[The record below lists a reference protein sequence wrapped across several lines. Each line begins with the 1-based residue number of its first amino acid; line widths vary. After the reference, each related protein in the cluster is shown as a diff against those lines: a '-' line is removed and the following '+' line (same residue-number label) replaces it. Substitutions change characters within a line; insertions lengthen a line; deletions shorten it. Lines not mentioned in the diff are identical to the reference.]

1 VKVVL
6 VSHGQTHRA
15 GANGDAVSLSE
26 LGQRQAWAIAR
37 EIGAVAE
44 RQRAPDAVLT
54 STQLAAEETARQI
67 AAEIGAAEPETTIEL
82 DDGALGSEAADR
94 RNPTF
99 VQERAWAMIESLKE
113 RHEQDATIVL
123 VSNESVVRALVCR
136 VLGMPAGDMGRFA
149 LEAASITT
157 IEFRGQRTLI
167 GSLNEVCHLGSSE

>member
-1 VKVVL
+1 VKFVL

-15 GANGDAVSLSE
+15 GANGDVVSLNE

-37 EIGAVAE
+37 EIGAVAQ
-44 RQRAPDAVLT
+44 RRRAPDAVLT
-54 STQLAAEETARQI
+54 STQPAAEETARQI
-67 AAEIGAAEPETTIEL
+67 VAELGAAEPETAIEL
-82 DDGALGSEAADR
+82 DAGALGLRAADR
-94 RNPTF
+94 RHPTF

-149 LEAASITT
+149 LAAASITT

-167 GSLNEVCHLGSSE
+167 GSLNEVCHLESNK